1 MMSCAEFGDLLYYT
15 FRALPLREQRDDV
28 FGLDQSDVLLQASA
42 QPCEMECRVSPL
54 DRHLGDPDI
63 ISFDAHFERWCI
75 IRPQVESAPAAQVES
90 GVMPM
95 AGK

>member
-1 MMSCAEFGDLLYYT
+1 
-15 FRALPLREQRDDV
+15 
-28 FGLDQSDVLLQASA
+28 
-42 QPCEMECRVSPL
+42 MEYRISPL
-54 DRHLGDPDI
+54 DWHLGDPDI
-63 ISFDAHFERWCI
+63 ISFDAHFEHRCI

>member
-1 MMSCAEFGDLLYYT
+1 VTPRTEGKPKAKATHSYLKPDAPVPGVPNGYYT
-15 FRALPLREQRDDV
+15 AGF
-28 FGLDQSDVLLQASA
+28 
-42 QPCEMECRVSPL
+42 
-54 DRHLGDPDI
+54 
-63 ISFDAHFERWCI
+63 FDAHCERRRI

>member
-1 MMSCAEFGDLLYYT
+1 MMSRTEFGDLPYYT
-15 FRALPLREQRDDV
+15 FRALPLCEQRDDV

-42 QPCEMECRVSPL
+42 QPCEMERRVSSL
-54 DRHLGDPDI
+54 DWHLGDPDM
-63 ISFDAHFERWCI
+63 ISFDAHCERRRI

>member
-1 MMSCAEFGDLLYYT
+1 MMSRTEFGDLLDYT
-15 FRALPLREQRDDV
+15 FRALPLREQRDNV
-28 FGLDQSDVLLQASA
+28 FGLDQSDVLLQSST
-42 QPCEMECRVSPL
+42 QPCEMERRVSQL
-54 DRHLGDPDI
+54 HWHLGDPDT
-63 ISFDAHFERWCI
+63 ISFDAHFERRCI

>member
-1 MMSCAEFGDLLYYT
+1 MMSRTEFGDLLDYT
-15 FRALPLREQRDDV
+15 FRALPLRKQRDDV

-42 QPCEMECRVSPL
+42 QPCEMERSVRPL
-54 DRHLGDPDI
+54 DWHFGDPDI
-63 ISFDAHFERWCI
+63 ISFDAHFKRRRI

>member
-1 MMSCAEFGDLLYYT
+1 
-15 FRALPLREQRDDV
+15 
-28 FGLDQSDVLLQASA
+28 
-42 QPCEMECRVSPL
+42 MEGRVSPL

-63 ISFDAHFERWCI
+63 ISFDAHFERRRI